1 MQIGEVAERTGLSL
15 RTIRYYE
22 EMRLVQPSARTSGG
36 FRLFTDAD
44 VARLTLV
51 KRMKSLEFS
60 VEDMRNL
67 LVALDALER
76 DDDTPGSRALL
87 LDRLV
92 MFREAADARIRA
104 LHEHLQTAE
113 DFAKDLRR
121 EISRQRRLA
130 AEPSR

>member
-1 MQIGEVAERTGLSL
+1 
-15 RTIRYYE
+15 
-22 EMRLVQPSARTSGG
+22 VQPSARTSGG
-36 FRLFTDAD
+36 FPLFTDAD

-67 LVALDALER
+67 LVALDALES

-92 MFREAADARIRA
+92 MFREAADARILA

>member
-67 LVALDALER
+67 LVALDALES
-76 DDDTPGSRALL
+76 DDGSPGSRAVL

-92 MFREAADARIRA
+92 MYREAADARIRA